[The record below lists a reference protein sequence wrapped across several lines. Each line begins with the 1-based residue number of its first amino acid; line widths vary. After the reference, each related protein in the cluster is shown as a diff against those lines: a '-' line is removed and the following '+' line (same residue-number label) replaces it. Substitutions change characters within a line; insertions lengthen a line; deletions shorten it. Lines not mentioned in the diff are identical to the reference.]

1 MLFSTLLC
9 RTEEQKLYAVVIFLV
24 LYSILL
30 LNIVCLLQLDIC
42 DISIY
47 AWRAP
52 RQMTFDSLGSPS
64 ENKDVNIIII

>member
-47 AWRAP
+47 AWRAT

-64 ENKDVNIIII
+64 ENKVNIIII